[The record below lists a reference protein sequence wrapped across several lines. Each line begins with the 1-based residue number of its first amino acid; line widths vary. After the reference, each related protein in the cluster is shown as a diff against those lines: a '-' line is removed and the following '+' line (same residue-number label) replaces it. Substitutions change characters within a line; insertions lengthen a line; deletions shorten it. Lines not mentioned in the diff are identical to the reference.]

1 MFKSMKRIIRW
12 AGKYK
17 ARLYLGS
24 VCSFFSSLSTAIPTM
39 AAAFALDKAI
49 QAYWT
54 NTAIDT
60 VLIWQTLWIIIGSIV
75 LNFLLS
81 YLRAVLQES
90 IGYEVAA
97 GQRIHLGD
105 VLKRVPLGYFSQ
117 NSVGDILAGVT
128 TELSTLELQG
138 MKMVDVIINGYAKFI
153 AIVLCLIFFSPVAAV
168 ISIVGVALSALA
180 LQGISRHS
188 EKTAATTHK
197 AMEDMS
203 GATIEYIRGLSI
215 VKSFGQEGASIEN
228 FRNASKDLK
237 DIHIKVEKGFTPFNC
252 LHLFALKLA
261 SMGIVFICAWQAL
274 QGQMSMAFFLMFVLF
289 SFVMFGSVENINDA
303 AHTLG
308 VVDSA
313 MNKLEAL
320 ENVNYIDQ
328 DGTDIKPATYDI
340 EFRDVSFGYDS
351 RIVLHDLNFKIPQ
364 NSTTAIVG
372 PSGSG
377 KSTLCNLIARFYDVN
392 SGTITIGGT
401 DIRRFT
407 CDSLLKNISMVFQ
420 NVYLFR
426 DTIKNNIKFGSPD
439 ATDEQIVA
447 AAKAARCHD
456 FIMALPDGYDTV
468 IGEGG
473 SSLSGGEK
481 QRISIAR
488 AMLKDAPIVILDE
501 ATASIDP
508 ENEHLIQEAI
518 SALTHGK
525 TIITI
530 AHRLATIENADQILV
545 IDGGTVA
552 QRGTHIIK
560 RSEGRS
566 AVAAAAYRSGTKL
579 TNEWD
584 GLTHDYT
591 RKGGVVHAEIMLP
604 AHAPPEFADRSTLW
618 NSVEQIEK
626 ARDSQLAREIEAA
639 LPRELSREQQLA
651 LVRAYVKDN
660 FVDKGMCADFAI
672 HDKGTGNPHVHI
684 MLTVR
689 PLKEN
694 GAWGA
699 KCRKAYDLDENGQ
712 RIPDERGGWKNHRED
727 TTDWNDKG
735 NVEIWRAAWAAYT
748 NRALEAAG
756 QPALVDHRSYK
767 RQGIDKIPSVH
778 LGPAASQMEKR
789 GIRTD

>member
-17 ARLYLGS
+17 GRLYLGS

-60 VLIWQTLWIIIGSIV
+60 VLIWQMLGIIIGSIA

-188 EKTAATTHK
+188 EKNAATTHK

-203 GATIEYIRGLSI
+203 GAAIEYIRGLSI

-303 AHTLG
+303 AHMLG

-320 ENVNYIDQ
+320 ENVNYIDRA
-328 DGTDIKPATYDI
+328 GTDIKPTSYDI

-392 SGTITIGGT
+392 SGMITIGGT

-407 CDSLLKNISMVFQ
+407 CDSLLKNILAAQDDRFLLLAGQVHESLMGV
-420 NVYLFR
+420 
-426 DTIKNNIKFGSPD
+426 
-439 ATDEQIVA
+439 AMMTDLMPRLI
-447 AAKAARCHD
+447 D
-456 FIMALPDGYDTV
+456 LPQKCGM
-468 IGEGG
+468 ILHH
-473 SSLSGGEK
+473 LSGHK
-481 QRISIAR
+481 KSRWQLIAVQKLQQARHR
-488 AMLKDAPIVILDE
+488 AFGAV
-501 ATASIDP
+501 
-508 ENEHLIQEAI
+508 
-518 SALTHGK
+518 
-525 TIITI
+525 I
-530 AHRLATIENADQILV
+530 AHRIGADEILPTS
-545 IDGGTVA
+545 IA
-552 QRGTHIIK
+552 
-560 RSEGRS
+560 
-566 AVAAAAYRSGTKL
+566 AVAIAPNGVAVQIKAEHDGTARTIGPFQCFIRCCFSHTITSRKNAAHPRAC
-579 TNEWD
+579 
-584 GLTHDYT
+584 
-591 RKGGVVHAEIMLP
+591 GG
-604 AHAPPEFADRSTLW
+604 S
-618 NSVEQIEK
+618 
-626 ARDSQLAREIEAA
+626 
-639 LPRELSREQQLA
+639 
-651 LVRAYVKDN
+651 
-660 FVDKGMCADFAI
+660 
-672 HDKGTGNPHVHI
+672 
-684 MLTVR
+684 
-689 PLKEN
+689 
-694 GAWGA
+694 
-699 KCRKAYDLDENGQ
+699 
-712 RIPDERGGWKNHRED
+712 
-727 TTDWNDKG
+727 
-735 NVEIWRAAWAAYT
+735 
-748 NRALEAAG
+748 
-756 QPALVDHRSYK
+756 
-767 RQGIDKIPSVH
+767 
-778 LGPAASQMEKR
+778 AASVCL
-789 GIRTD
+789 